1 MNDFKLYRNN
11 YRILDIRKDWWLE
24 CGYRR
29 HTTQFIDNSGEEL
42 FGQKIFRLW
51 TFLPPSIW
59 QSYIWRF
66 EAGQSLT

>member
-42 FGQKIFRLW
+42 FGQKIKNYMASNVFQ
-51 TFLPPSIW
+51 F
-59 QSYIWRF
+59 
-66 EAGQSLT
+66 